1 MPLIKSL
8 FATLLFPILI
18 FSSCEDA
25 TKDVATRIVIDT
37 KIWTG
42 NSKLPYAQAM
52 AIAGDTILAIGTTTD
67 ILAHK
72 GDNTEVINA
81 KGKFITPGFIDSHVH
96 LMTGGRSLLSVD
108 LRDAKTPEEFG
119 KRVGDFAE
127 TIEPE
132 EWILEGN
139 WDHTLWGGELP
150 HKDWI
155 DARTQENPVLI
166 MRLDWHMALA
176 NTAALEYAGIDKNTP
191 DVEGGTIEKDTN
203 GELTGVL
210 KDNAMNLVLDKMP
223 PMTVPQ
229 KEKSFDAAMD
239 YFLSNGVTSVHDVD
253 GMNKDFE
260 SYSTALKYRAADK
273 LKVRIYAATPLN
285 EWEKLAKMEDVS
297 DNLLKTG
304 ALKGFVDGSLGSHTA
319 AFHNHYTDKEDDKG
333 FFINT
338 ESELEQWIMDADEA
352 NLHVMVHAIGD
363 SAIHSLLN
371 IYEATIA
378 KNGVRDR
385 RFRIEHTQHLAA
397 EDVHR
402 FVELGAIPSMQPYHA
417 IDDGRWAEE
426 YIGPERIKLTY
437 AFKSLMDTGAKVAFG
452 SDWAV
457 APAAPLQGIYAAVT
471 RRTLDDKNPNG
482 WVPEQKISVDQALQA
497 YTIDAAFAS
506 FEEDIKG
513 SLAIGKL
520 ADFVILSEDLFE
532 VDAVKIRDV
541 EVLET
546 YVGGKL
552 SFKAGEK
559 IKQLGQHYQNHKD
572 YESLTKVV
580 ELMKLE
586 VDTSYVKSI
595 LGEPIDMG
603 FDYRYLVDST
613 GEKGC
618 VIGAVFHINEK
629 GKIDQKW
636 VDEICE

>member
-1 MPLIKSL
+1 MQSTKSL
-8 FATLLFPILI
+8 FALCFLSFLL
-18 FSSCEDA
+18 FSSCQEPPKEIA
-25 TKDVATRIVIDT
+25 SLIVIDA

-42 NSKLPYAQAM
+42 NPDQKYAQAM
-52 AIAGDTILAIGTTTD
+52 AIAGNKIIAVGNTTGILT
-67 ILAHK
+67 HK
-72 GDNTEVINA
+72 GETTKVINA

-108 LRDAKTPEEFG
+108 LRDATTPKEFG
-119 KRVGDFAE
+119 KRVGDFAA
-127 TIEPE
+127 TIEPN

-176 NTAALEYAGIDKNTP
+176 NTAALKYAGINKNTP
-191 DVEGGTIEKDTN
+191 DVEGGTIEKDKN

-210 KDNAMNLVLDKMP
+210 KDNAMNLVLDRMP
-223 PMTVPQ
+223 AMTVPQ
-229 KEKSFDAAMD
+229 KEKSFEAAMD

-285 EWEKLAKMEDVS
+285 EWKKLVKMKDES
-297 DNLLKTG
+297 DTWLKTG

-338 ESELEQWIMDADEA
+338 ESDLKKWVLDADKA
-352 NLHVMVHAIGD
+352 NLHVLVHAIGD

-371 IYEATIA
+371 IYEEVIET
-378 KNGVRDR
+378 NGKRDR
-385 RFRIEHTQHLAA
+385 RFRIEHTQHLAP
-397 EDVHR
+397 EDINR
-402 FVELGAIPSMQPYHA
+402 FVELGVIPSMQPYHA

-426 YIGPERIKLTY
+426 YIGSERIKTTY

-482 WVPEQKISVDQALQA
+482 WVPEQKISVEQALTA
-497 YTIDAAFAS
+497 YTIDAAYAA

-513 SLAIGKL
+513 SLEVGKL
-520 ADFVILSEDLFE
+520 ADFVILNEDLFE
-532 VDAVKIRDV
+532 VDVVNIRNV

-546 YVGGKL
+546 WVN
-552 SFKAGEK
+552 GELHFEK
-559 IKQLGQHYQNHKD
+559 GAEIEILGQHYQKHND
-572 YESLTKVV
+572 FESLKKVV
-580 ELMKLE
+580 ELVSLE
-586 VDTSYVKSI
+586 VDKEYVKSI

-613 GEKGC
+613 GVKGC
-618 VIGAVFHINEK
+618 AFGAVFHINEA